1 MISKWV
7 EVGRQRRTADVVGS
21 WCRRGTSQVSRD
33 VNGSST
39 DLAAEKHITHETPIR
54 DSRDIRLVKS
64 SNTKGP

>member
-1 MISKWV
+1 MLL
-7 EVGRQRRTADVVGS
+7 VVGAGG
-21 WCRRGTSQVSRD
+21 GTFQVSRD

-39 DLAAEKHITHETPIR
+39 ELAAEKHITHETPIR

>member
-1 MISKWV
+1 MLL
-7 EVGRQRRTADVVGS
+7 VVGAGG
-21 WCRRGTSQVSRD
+21 GTSHVSRD

-39 DLAAEKHITHETPIR
+39 ELAAEKHITHETPVR